1 MNNKA
6 LRLVSSM
13 SVYKQ
18 FGRQLSAFID
28 LFQLNEDFAY
38 KGAGPTLDEGIAT
51 LKDLP
56 TTMNTIER
64 AAYFRT
70 GKRCPQGPDLALTKP
85 CRDSFSMLLKSFKKV
100 REILDDF
107 DHLKER
113 LLFSSFTTLD
123 LEQFFSGMRIPAR
136 PAPLS

>member
-1 MNNKA
+1 M
-6 LRLVSSM
+6 VSSI

-18 FGRQLSAFID
+18 FGRQLSSFID
-28 LFQLNEDFAY
+28 LFQLDEDFAY
-38 KGAGPTLDEGIAT
+38 KRAEPTLDEGIAT

-85 CRDSFSMLLKSFKKV
+85 CRVSFPMLPKSFKKI
-100 REILDDF
+100 RGILDDF

-123 LEQFFSGMRIPAR
+123 FEQFFSGMRTPAR
-136 PAPLS
+136 PTPLS

>member
-1 MNNKA
+1 M
-6 LRLVSSM
+6 VSSM

-28 LFQLNEDFAY
+28 LFQLDEDFAY

-85 CRDSFSMLLKSFKKV
+85 CRDSFSMLLKSLKV

-136 PAPLS
+136 PTPLS